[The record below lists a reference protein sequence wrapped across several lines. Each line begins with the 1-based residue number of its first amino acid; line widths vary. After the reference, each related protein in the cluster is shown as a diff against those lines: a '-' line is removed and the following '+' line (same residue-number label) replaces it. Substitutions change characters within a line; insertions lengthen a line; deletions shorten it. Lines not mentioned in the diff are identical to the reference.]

1 MLDLRQKFFLQKV
14 KSFLDRF
21 KKVYFKKEY
30 DSNFYLNSYS
40 EGIGK
45 SLLNNFIKKKF
56 SFNNFMNFLKEI
68 IYGVFYSNPKILK
81 CKKINI
87 KNFDKMIITWAYKNQ
102 FSSSGRFK
110 DRYTNEY
117 TDNMPNSLWFTIYM
131 SDELPSKI
139 QKNIIL
145 IKPFSKSSIN
155 LFSFLKHLF
164 FSLKNIK
171 YGLNYF
177 LTALSSNAYFAQQ
190 LGLIYKKVLHSK
202 LKLVMLFYEGQP
214 FQNNIIRITK
224 KFNKKIK
231 ILGYIHSPPLGFPSN
246 FIKKFYSPD
255 KIILNGN
262 DQKKCFK
269 NILGWDEKDITI
281 KPSLRFKNKKQ
292 ELSSNIFLPLNFK
305 GEKKIINFL
314 EKIIEKKKLDLSSF
328 KVRIHP
334 GSINNK
340 EHIKL
345 KFKINNLIKSF
356 NLNYLKKTKNLSIF
370 IGASGALVE
379 ALENKVLVY
388 HICEDI
394 IFEKFSSSIWNSIK
408 VKNIFKNVYEYSLI
422 KKNSLLKLGSDKISL
437 EDYLKAI

>member
-1 MLDLRQKFFLQKV
+1 MLDLRQKFFLQKT
-14 KSFLDRF
+14 KLFLDKFKRVNF
-21 KKVYFKKEY
+21 KKKY

-45 SLLNNFIKKKF
+45 SLLNGFINKKISYNYK
-56 SFNNFMNFLKEI
+56 NFLKEI
-68 IYGVFYSNPKILK
+68 LYGVFYSNPKILK
-81 CKKINI
+81 HKKIDI
-87 KNFDKMIITWAYKNQ
+87 RNFEKIIITWAYKNQ
-102 FSSSGRFK
+102 FSSNGRFK

-117 TDNMPNSLWFTIYM
+117 TDSMQNSLWFTIYM
-131 SDELPSKI
+131 SDELPNKI

-145 IKPFSKSSIN
+145 IKPFSKSSLN
-155 LFSFLKHLF
+155 LFSFLKHLL

-177 LTALSSNAYFAQQ
+177 FSAASSNAYFAHQV
-190 LGLIYKKVLHSK
+190 GLIYKKVLHSK
-202 LKLVMLFYEGQP
+202 LKLVMIFYEGQP
-214 FQNNIIRITK
+214 FQNYIIRITK
-224 KFNKKIK
+224 KFNNKIK

-262 DQKKCFK
+262 DQKKCFN

-281 KPSLRFKNKKQ
+281 KPSLRFRNKNQ
-292 ELSSNIFLPLNFK
+292 ELSSKIYLPLNFK
-305 GEKKIINFL
+305 KEKKIIDSI
-314 EKIIEKKKLDLSSF
+314 EKIIKKKKIDLSSF

-340 EHIKL
+340 NHIKL
-345 KFKINNLIKSF
+345 KFKIKNLIQS
-356 NLNYLKKTKNLSIF
+356 LKLKYTKKNKNLSIF
-370 IGASGALVE
+370 IGASGALIE

-422 KKNSLLKLGSDKISL
+422 KKNSLLKLGSNKISL
-437 EDYLKAI
+437 EDYLKAR